1 MRIGIDIDGVL
12 TDVIRYA
19 CDYGS
24 KYFFDKYGKLD
35 INIDSW
41 SLKDMFNVSDEEDKE
56 CWLKIVDNYAINE
69 SARPFAAE
77 IIDKIKNEN
86 NEIYIITA
94 RSASKWDDVNGEM
107 NNILIS
113 WLNNNNIKYDK
124 LIVSKEKLEICK
136 NYKIDIMIEDKTE
149 NTEENVPSTIMDNI
163 NKEIEN
169 ATDEVK
175 ANVIDHTTI
184 TIVNIGSG
192 IVIFLAVR
200 VILVLISLFA
210 KILTDLPVIK
220 QVDKLGGLAYGAI
233 EGIVIVYAVLAVIS
247 LTSVIWANNAV
258 VTAIAKSSLGEMLYN
273 NNIILNLLFK

>member
-1 MRIGIDIDGVL
+1 MGI
-12 TDVIRYA
+12 
-19 CDYGS
+19 
-24 KYFFDKYGKLD
+24 
-35 INIDSW
+35 
-41 SLKDMFNVSDEEDKE
+41 
-56 CWLKIVDNYAINE
+56 IVDLIIIAVVLLFIFLGYKKGLTGSLIKLLSFIIAIVVAFVLYKPVANAVIE
-69 SARPFAAE
+69 NTVIDDNIRTTLSATLGV
-77 IIDKIKNEN
+77 EN
-86 NEIYIITA
+86 
-94 RSASKWDDVNGEM
+94 
-107 NNILIS
+107 
-113 WLNNNNIKYDK
+113 
-124 LIVSKEKLEICK
+124 
-136 NYKIDIMIEDKTE
+136 KTE

-233 EGIVIVYAVLAVIS
+233 EGIFIVYAVLAVIS

-258 VTAIAKSSLGEMLYN
+258 VTAIANSSLGEMLYN

>member
-1 MRIGIDIDGVL
+1 MGI
-12 TDVIRYA
+12 
-19 CDYGS
+19 
-24 KYFFDKYGKLD
+24 
-35 INIDSW
+35 
-41 SLKDMFNVSDEEDKE
+41 
-56 CWLKIVDNYAINE
+56 IVDLIIIAVVLLFIFLGYKKGLTGSLIKLLSFIIAIVVAFVLYKPVANAVIE
-69 SARPFAAE
+69 NTV
-77 IIDKIKNEN
+77 ID
-86 NEIYIITA
+86 
-94 RSASKWDDVNGEM
+94 D
-107 NNILIS
+107 NIRTTLRAT
-113 WLNNNNIKYDK
+113 LG
-124 LIVSKEKLEICK
+124 V
-136 NYKIDIMIEDKTE
+136 EDKTE

>member
-1 MRIGIDIDGVL
+1 MGI
-12 TDVIRYA
+12 
-19 CDYGS
+19 
-24 KYFFDKYGKLD
+24 
-35 INIDSW
+35 
-41 SLKDMFNVSDEEDKE
+41 
-56 CWLKIVDNYAINE
+56 IVDLIIIAVVLLFIFLGYKKGLTGSLIKLLSFIIAIVVAFVLYKPVANAVIE
-69 SARPFAAE
+69 NTVIDDNIRTTLSA
-77 IIDKIKNEN
+77 
-86 NEIYIITA
+86 TLG
-94 RSASKWDDVNGEM
+94 V
-107 NNILIS
+107 
-113 WLNNNNIKYDK
+113 
-124 LIVSKEKLEICK
+124 
-136 NYKIDIMIEDKTE
+136 EDKTE

-175 ANVIDHTTI
+175 ANVIANTTI

>member
-1 MRIGIDIDGVL
+1 MGI
-12 TDVIRYA
+12 
-19 CDYGS
+19 
-24 KYFFDKYGKLD
+24 
-35 INIDSW
+35 
-41 SLKDMFNVSDEEDKE
+41 
-56 CWLKIVDNYAINE
+56 IVDLIIIALVLLFIFLGYKKGLTGSLIKLLSFIIAIVVAFVLYKPVANAVIE
-69 SARPFAAE
+69 NTVIDDNIRTTLSA
-77 IIDKIKNEN
+77 
-86 NEIYIITA
+86 TLG
-94 RSASKWDDVNGEM
+94 V
-107 NNILIS
+107 
-113 WLNNNNIKYDK
+113 
-124 LIVSKEKLEICK
+124 
-136 NYKIDIMIEDKTE
+136 EDKTE

-184 TIVNIGSG
+184 T
-192 IVIFLAVR
+192 R

>member
-1 MRIGIDIDGVL
+1 MGI
-12 TDVIRYA
+12 
-19 CDYGS
+19 
-24 KYFFDKYGKLD
+24 
-35 INIDSW
+35 
-41 SLKDMFNVSDEEDKE
+41 
-56 CWLKIVDNYAINE
+56 IVDLIIIAVVLLFIFLGYKKGLTGSLIKLLSFIIAIVVAFVLYKPVANAVIE
-69 SARPFAAE
+69 NTV
-77 IIDKIKNEN
+77 ID
-86 NEIYIITA
+86 
-94 RSASKWDDVNGEM
+94 D
-107 NNILIS
+107 NIRTTLRAT
-113 WLNNNNIKYDK
+113 LG
-124 LIVSKEKLEICK
+124 V
-136 NYKIDIMIEDKTE
+136 EDKTE

-175 ANVIDHTTI
+175 ANVIDQTTI
-184 TIVNIGSG
+184 T
-192 IVIFLAVR
+192 IFLAVR
-200 VILVLISLFA
+200 VILVIISLFA

>member
-1 MRIGIDIDGVL
+1 MGI
-12 TDVIRYA
+12 
-19 CDYGS
+19 
-24 KYFFDKYGKLD
+24 
-35 INIDSW
+35 
-41 SLKDMFNVSDEEDKE
+41 
-56 CWLKIVDNYAINE
+56 IVDLIIIAIVLLFIFLGYKKGLTGSLIKLLSFIIAIVVAFVLYKPVANAVIE
-69 SARPFAAE
+69 NTVIDDNIRTTLSATLGV
-77 IIDKIKNEN
+77 EN
-86 NEIYIITA
+86 
-94 RSASKWDDVNGEM
+94 
-107 NNILIS
+107 
-113 WLNNNNIKYDK
+113 
-124 LIVSKEKLEICK
+124 
-136 NYKIDIMIEDKTE
+136 KTE

-233 EGIVIVYAVLAVIS
+233 EGIFIVYAVLAVIS

>member
-1 MRIGIDIDGVL
+1 MGI
-12 TDVIRYA
+12 
-19 CDYGS
+19 
-24 KYFFDKYGKLD
+24 
-35 INIDSW
+35 
-41 SLKDMFNVSDEEDKE
+41 
-56 CWLKIVDNYAINE
+56 IVDLIIIAVVLLFIFLGYKKGLTGSLIKLLSFIIAIVVAFVLYKPVANAVIE
-69 SARPFAAE
+69 NTVIDDNIRTTLSATLGV
-77 IIDKIKNEN
+77 EN
-86 NEIYIITA
+86 
-94 RSASKWDDVNGEM
+94 
-107 NNILIS
+107 
-113 WLNNNNIKYDK
+113 
-124 LIVSKEKLEICK
+124 
-136 NYKIDIMIEDKTE
+136 KTE

-184 TIVNIGSG
+184 TIVNIGSV
-192 IVIFLAVR
+192 IVIFLSVR
-200 VILVLISLFA
+200 VILVLINLFA

-233 EGIVIVYAVLAVIS
+233 EGIFIVYAVLAVIS

>member
-1 MRIGIDIDGVL
+1 MGI
-12 TDVIRYA
+12 
-19 CDYGS
+19 
-24 KYFFDKYGKLD
+24 
-35 INIDSW
+35 
-41 SLKDMFNVSDEEDKE
+41 
-56 CWLKIVDNYAINE
+56 IVDLIIIAVVLLFIFLGYKKGLTGSLIKLLSFIIAIVVAFVLYKPVANAVVE
-69 SARPFAAE
+69 NTVIDDNIRTTLSA
-77 IIDKIKNEN
+77 
-86 NEIYIITA
+86 TLG
-94 RSASKWDDVNGEM
+94 V
-107 NNILIS
+107 
-113 WLNNNNIKYDK
+113 
-124 LIVSKEKLEICK
+124 
-136 NYKIDIMIEDKTE
+136 EDKTE
-149 NTEENVPSTIMDNI
+149 NTEKNVPSTIMDNI

-233 EGIVIVYAVLAVIS
+233 EGIFIVYAVLAVIS

>member
-1 MRIGIDIDGVL
+1 MGI
-12 TDVIRYA
+12 
-19 CDYGS
+19 
-24 KYFFDKYGKLD
+24 
-35 INIDSW
+35 
-41 SLKDMFNVSDEEDKE
+41 
-56 CWLKIVDNYAINE
+56 IVDLIIIAVVLLFIFLGYKKGLTGSLIKLLSFIIAIVVAFVLYKPVANAVIE
-69 SARPFAAE
+69 NTV
-77 IIDKIKNEN
+77 ID
-86 NEIYIITA
+86 
-94 RSASKWDDVNGEM
+94 D
-107 NNILIS
+107 NIRTTLRAT
-113 WLNNNNIKYDK
+113 LG
-124 LIVSKEKLEICK
+124 V
-136 NYKIDIMIEDKTE
+136 EDKTE

-220 QVDKLGGLAYGAI
+220 QVDKLGGLAYGAL

>member
-1 MRIGIDIDGVL
+1 MGI
-12 TDVIRYA
+12 
-19 CDYGS
+19 
-24 KYFFDKYGKLD
+24 
-35 INIDSW
+35 
-41 SLKDMFNVSDEEDKE
+41 
-56 CWLKIVDNYAINE
+56 IVDLIIIAVVLLFIFLGYKKGLTGSLIKLLSFIIAIVVAFVLYKPVANAVVE
-69 SARPFAAE
+69 NTVIDDNIRTTLSA
-77 IIDKIKNEN
+77 
-86 NEIYIITA
+86 TLG
-94 RSASKWDDVNGEM
+94 V
-107 NNILIS
+107 
-113 WLNNNNIKYDK
+113 
-124 LIVSKEKLEICK
+124 
-136 NYKIDIMIEDKTE
+136 EDKTE
-149 NTEENVPSTIMDNI
+149 NTEENVPSTIMNNI

>member
-1 MRIGIDIDGVL
+1 MGI
-12 TDVIRYA
+12 
-19 CDYGS
+19 
-24 KYFFDKYGKLD
+24 
-35 INIDSW
+35 
-41 SLKDMFNVSDEEDKE
+41 
-56 CWLKIVDNYAINE
+56 IVDLIIIAVVLLFIFLGYKKGLTGSLIKLLSFIIAIVVAFVLYKPVANAVIE
-69 SARPFAAE
+69 NTV
-77 IIDKIKNEN
+77 ID
-86 NEIYIITA
+86 
-94 RSASKWDDVNGEM
+94 D
-107 NNILIS
+107 
-113 WLNNNNIKYDK
+113 NIKTT
-124 LIVSKEKLEICK
+124 LRATLGV
-136 NYKIDIMIEDKTE
+136 EDKTE

-175 ANVIDHTTI
+175 ANVIDQTTI

-220 QVDKLGGLAYGAI
+220 QVDKLGGLAYGTI

>member
-1 MRIGIDIDGVL
+1 MGI
-12 TDVIRYA
+12 
-19 CDYGS
+19 
-24 KYFFDKYGKLD
+24 
-35 INIDSW
+35 
-41 SLKDMFNVSDEEDKE
+41 
-56 CWLKIVDNYAINE
+56 IVDLIIIAVVLLFIFLGYKKGLTGSLIKLLSFIIAIVVAFVLYKPVANAVIE
-69 SARPFAAE
+69 NTV
-77 IIDKIKNEN
+77 ID
-86 NEIYIITA
+86 
-94 RSASKWDDVNGEM
+94 D
-107 NNILIS
+107 NIRTTLRAT
-113 WLNNNNIKYDK
+113 LG
-124 LIVSKEKLEICK
+124 V
-136 NYKIDIMIEDKTE
+136 EDKTE

-175 ANVIDHTTI
+175 ANVIDQTTI

-200 VILVLISLFA
+200 VILVIISLFA

-220 QVDKLGGLAYGAI
+220 HVDKLGGLAYGAI

>member
-1 MRIGIDIDGVL
+1 MGI
-12 TDVIRYA
+12 
-19 CDYGS
+19 
-24 KYFFDKYGKLD
+24 
-35 INIDSW
+35 
-41 SLKDMFNVSDEEDKE
+41 
-56 CWLKIVDNYAINE
+56 IVDLIIIAVVLLFIFLGYKKGLTGSLIKLLSFIIAIVVAFVLYKPVANAVIE
-69 SARPFAAE
+69 NTVIDDNIRTTLSATLGV
-77 IIDKIKNEN
+77 EN
-86 NEIYIITA
+86 
-94 RSASKWDDVNGEM
+94 
-107 NNILIS
+107 
-113 WLNNNNIKYDK
+113 
-124 LIVSKEKLEICK
+124 
-136 NYKIDIMIEDKTE
+136 KTE

-175 ANVIDHTTI
+175 ANLIDHTTI

-233 EGIVIVYAVLAVIS
+233 EGIFIVYAVLAVIS

>member
-1 MRIGIDIDGVL
+1 MGI
-12 TDVIRYA
+12 
-19 CDYGS
+19 
-24 KYFFDKYGKLD
+24 
-35 INIDSW
+35 
-41 SLKDMFNVSDEEDKE
+41 
-56 CWLKIVDNYAINE
+56 IVDLIIIAVVLLFIFLGYKKGLTGSLIKLLSFIIAIVVAFVLYKPVANAVIE
-69 SARPFAAE
+69 NTVIDDNIRTTLSATLGV
-77 IIDKIKNEN
+77 EN
-86 NEIYIITA
+86 
-94 RSASKWDDVNGEM
+94 
-107 NNILIS
+107 
-113 WLNNNNIKYDK
+113 
-124 LIVSKEKLEICK
+124 
-136 NYKIDIMIEDKTE
+136 KTE

-175 ANVIDHTTI
+175 ASVIDHTTI

-233 EGIVIVYAVLAVIS
+233 EGIFIVYAVLAVIS

>member
-1 MRIGIDIDGVL
+1 MLVVAFVLYKPVANAVIENTVIDDNIRTTLSATLGV
-12 TDVIRYA
+12 
-19 CDYGS
+19 
-24 KYFFDKYGKLD
+24 
-35 INIDSW
+35 
-41 SLKDMFNVSDEEDKE
+41 
-56 CWLKIVDNYAINE
+56 
-69 SARPFAAE
+69 
-77 IIDKIKNEN
+77 
-86 NEIYIITA
+86 
-94 RSASKWDDVNGEM
+94 
-107 NNILIS
+107 
-113 WLNNNNIKYDK
+113 
-124 LIVSKEKLEICK
+124 
-136 NYKIDIMIEDKTE
+136 EDKTE

-200 VILVLISLFA
+200 VILVIISLFA

>member
-1 MRIGIDIDGVL
+1 MGI
-12 TDVIRYA
+12 
-19 CDYGS
+19 
-24 KYFFDKYGKLD
+24 
-35 INIDSW
+35 
-41 SLKDMFNVSDEEDKE
+41 
-56 CWLKIVDNYAINE
+56 IVDLIIIAVVLLFIFLGYKKGLTGSLIKLLSFIIAIVVAFVLYKPVANAVIE
-69 SARPFAAE
+69 NTVIDDNIRTTLSA
-77 IIDKIKNEN
+77 
-86 NEIYIITA
+86 TLG
-94 RSASKWDDVNGEM
+94 V
-107 NNILIS
+107 
-113 WLNNNNIKYDK
+113 
-124 LIVSKEKLEICK
+124 
-136 NYKIDIMIEDKTE
+136 EDKTE
-149 NTEENVPSTIMDNI
+149 NTEEGLKITVNAEDEES
-163 NKEIEN
+163 EIEKIEYYVSKK
-169 ATDEVK
+169 DENKYQRYETNPVK
-175 ANVIDHTTI
+175 ANVIDNTTI

>member
-1 MRIGIDIDGVL
+1 MGI
-12 TDVIRYA
+12 
-19 CDYGS
+19 
-24 KYFFDKYGKLD
+24 
-35 INIDSW
+35 
-41 SLKDMFNVSDEEDKE
+41 
-56 CWLKIVDNYAINE
+56 IVDLIIIAVVLLFIFLGYKKGLTGSLIKLLSFIIAIVVAFVLYKPVANAVVE
-69 SARPFAAE
+69 NTVIDDNIRTTLSA
-77 IIDKIKNEN
+77 
-86 NEIYIITA
+86 TLG
-94 RSASKWDDVNGEM
+94 V
-107 NNILIS
+107 
-113 WLNNNNIKYDK
+113 
-124 LIVSKEKLEICK
+124 
-136 NYKIDIMIEDKTE
+136 EDKTE
-149 NTEENVPSTIMDNI
+149 NTEENVPSTIMNNI

-200 VILVLISLFA
+200 VILVIISLFA

-258 VTAIAKSSLGEMLYN
+258 ITAIAKSSLGEMLYN

>member
-1 MRIGIDIDGVL
+1 MGI
-12 TDVIRYA
+12 
-19 CDYGS
+19 
-24 KYFFDKYGKLD
+24 
-35 INIDSW
+35 
-41 SLKDMFNVSDEEDKE
+41 
-56 CWLKIVDNYAINE
+56 IVDLIIIAVVLLFIFLGYKKGLTGSLIKLLSFIIAIVVAFVLYKPVANAVIE
-69 SARPFAAE
+69 NTVIDDNIRTTLSA
-77 IIDKIKNEN
+77 
-86 NEIYIITA
+86 TL
-94 RSASKWDDVNGEM
+94 SATLGVK
-107 NNILIS
+107 
-113 WLNNNNIKYDK
+113 
-124 LIVSKEKLEICK
+124 
-136 NYKIDIMIEDKTE
+136 DKTE
-149 NTEENVPSTIMDNI
+149 NTKENVPSTIMNNI

-200 VILVLISLFA
+200 VILVIISLFA

>member
-1 MRIGIDIDGVL
+1 MGI
-12 TDVIRYA
+12 
-19 CDYGS
+19 
-24 KYFFDKYGKLD
+24 
-35 INIDSW
+35 
-41 SLKDMFNVSDEEDKE
+41 
-56 CWLKIVDNYAINE
+56 IVDLIIIAVVLLFIFLGYKKGLTGSLIKLLSFIIAIVVAFVLYKPVANAVIE
-69 SARPFAAE
+69 NTV
-77 IIDKIKNEN
+77 ID
-86 NEIYIITA
+86 
-94 RSASKWDDVNGEM
+94 D
-107 NNILIS
+107 NIRTTLKAT
-113 WLNNNNIKYDK
+113 LG
-124 LIVSKEKLEICK
+124 V
-136 NYKIDIMIEDKTE
+136 EDKTE
-149 NTEENVPSTIMDNI
+149 NTEENVPSTIMENI

-175 ANVIDHTTI
+175 ANVIDQTTI

-200 VILVLISLFA
+200 VILVIISLFA

-220 QVDKLGGLAYGAI
+220 QVDKLGGLAYGTI

>member
-1 MRIGIDIDGVL
+1 MGI
-12 TDVIRYA
+12 
-19 CDYGS
+19 
-24 KYFFDKYGKLD
+24 
-35 INIDSW
+35 
-41 SLKDMFNVSDEEDKE
+41 
-56 CWLKIVDNYAINE
+56 IVDLIIIAVVLLFIFLGYKKGLTGSLIKLLSFIIAIVVAFVLYKPVANAVIE
-69 SARPFAAE
+69 NTVIDDNIRTTLSATLGV
-77 IIDKIKNEN
+77 EN
-86 NEIYIITA
+86 
-94 RSASKWDDVNGEM
+94 
-107 NNILIS
+107 
-113 WLNNNNIKYDK
+113 
-124 LIVSKEKLEICK
+124 
-136 NYKIDIMIEDKTE
+136 KTE

-163 NKEIEN
+163 NKEIVY

-233 EGIVIVYAVLAVIS
+233 EGIFIVYAVLAVIS

>member
-1 MRIGIDIDGVL
+1 MGI
-12 TDVIRYA
+12 
-19 CDYGS
+19 
-24 KYFFDKYGKLD
+24 
-35 INIDSW
+35 
-41 SLKDMFNVSDEEDKE
+41 
-56 CWLKIVDNYAINE
+56 IVDLIIIAIVLLFIFLGYKKGLTG
-69 SARPFAAE
+69 SLIKLLSF
-77 IIDKIKNEN
+77 IIAIVVAFVLYKPVANAVIEN
-86 NEIYIITA
+86 TVI
-94 RSASKWDDVNGEM
+94 DD
-107 NNILIS
+107 NIRTTLRAT
-113 WLNNNNIKYDK
+113 LG
-124 LIVSKEKLEICK
+124 V
-136 NYKIDIMIEDKTE
+136 EDKTE

-175 ANVIDHTTI
+175 ANVIDQTTI

>member
-1 MRIGIDIDGVL
+1 MGI
-12 TDVIRYA
+12 
-19 CDYGS
+19 
-24 KYFFDKYGKLD
+24 
-35 INIDSW
+35 
-41 SLKDMFNVSDEEDKE
+41 
-56 CWLKIVDNYAINE
+56 IVDLIIIAVVLLFIFLGYKKGLTGSLIKLLSFIIAIVVAFVLYKPVANAVIE
-69 SARPFAAE
+69 NTVIDDNIRTTLSA
-77 IIDKIKNEN
+77 
-86 NEIYIITA
+86 TLG
-94 RSASKWDDVNGEM
+94 V
-107 NNILIS
+107 
-113 WLNNNNIKYDK
+113 
-124 LIVSKEKLEICK
+124 
-136 NYKIDIMIEDKTE
+136 E

>member
-1 MRIGIDIDGVL
+1 MGI
-12 TDVIRYA
+12 
-19 CDYGS
+19 
-24 KYFFDKYGKLD
+24 
-35 INIDSW
+35 
-41 SLKDMFNVSDEEDKE
+41 
-56 CWLKIVDNYAINE
+56 IVDLIIIAVVLLFIFLGYKKGLTGSLIKLLSFIIAIVVAFVLYKPVANAVIE
-69 SARPFAAE
+69 NTV
-77 IIDKIKNEN
+77 ID
-86 NEIYIITA
+86 
-94 RSASKWDDVNGEM
+94 D
-107 NNILIS
+107 NIRATLRAT
-113 WLNNNNIKYDK
+113 LG
-124 LIVSKEKLEICK
+124 V
-136 NYKIDIMIEDKTE
+136 EDKTE

-175 ANVIDHTTI
+175 ANVIDQTTI

-200 VILVLISLFA
+200 VILVIISLFA

-273 NNIILNLLFK
+273 NNMILNLLFK

>member
-1 MRIGIDIDGVL
+1 MGI
-12 TDVIRYA
+12 
-19 CDYGS
+19 
-24 KYFFDKYGKLD
+24 
-35 INIDSW
+35 
-41 SLKDMFNVSDEEDKE
+41 
-56 CWLKIVDNYAINE
+56 IVDLIIIAVVLLFIFLGYKKGLTGSLIKLLSFIIAIVVAFVLYKPVANAVIE
-69 SARPFAAE
+69 NTV
-77 IIDKIKNEN
+77 ID
-86 NEIYIITA
+86 
-94 RSASKWDDVNGEM
+94 D
-107 NNILIS
+107 NIRTTLRAT
-113 WLNNNNIKYDK
+113 LG
-124 LIVSKEKLEICK
+124 V
-136 NYKIDIMIEDKTE
+136 EDKTK

-175 ANVIDHTTI
+175 ANVIDQTTI

>member
-1 MRIGIDIDGVL
+1 MGI
-12 TDVIRYA
+12 
-19 CDYGS
+19 
-24 KYFFDKYGKLD
+24 
-35 INIDSW
+35 
-41 SLKDMFNVSDEEDKE
+41 
-56 CWLKIVDNYAINE
+56 IVDLIIIAVVLLFIFLGYKKGLTGSLIKLLSFIIAIVVAFVLYKPVANAVIE
-69 SARPFAAE
+69 NTVIDDNIRTTLSATLGV
-77 IIDKIKNEN
+77 K
-86 NEIYIITA
+86 
-94 RSASKWDDVNGEM
+94 
-107 NNILIS
+107 
-113 WLNNNNIKYDK
+113 
-124 LIVSKEKLEICK
+124 
-136 NYKIDIMIEDKTE
+136 DKTE
-149 NTEENVPSTIMDNI
+149 NTKENVPSTIMNNI

>member
-1 MRIGIDIDGVL
+1 MGI
-12 TDVIRYA
+12 
-19 CDYGS
+19 
-24 KYFFDKYGKLD
+24 
-35 INIDSW
+35 
-41 SLKDMFNVSDEEDKE
+41 
-56 CWLKIVDNYAINE
+56 IVDLIIIAVVLLFIFLGYKKGLTGSLIKLLSFIIAIVVAFVLYKPVANAVIE
-69 SARPFAAE
+69 NTVIDDNIRTTLSA
-77 IIDKIKNEN
+77 
-86 NEIYIITA
+86 TLG
-94 RSASKWDDVNGEM
+94 V
-107 NNILIS
+107 
-113 WLNNNNIKYDK
+113 
-124 LIVSKEKLEICK
+124 
-136 NYKIDIMIEDKTE
+136 EDKTE
-149 NTEENVPSTIMDNI
+149 NTE
-163 NKEIEN
+163 EN

-175 ANVIDHTTI
+175 ANVIDNTTI

>member
-1 MRIGIDIDGVL
+1 MGI
-12 TDVIRYA
+12 
-19 CDYGS
+19 
-24 KYFFDKYGKLD
+24 
-35 INIDSW
+35 
-41 SLKDMFNVSDEEDKE
+41 
-56 CWLKIVDNYAINE
+56 IVDFIIIAIVLLFIFLGYKKGLTG
-69 SARPFAAE
+69 SLIKLLSF
-77 IIDKIKNEN
+77 IIAIVVAFVLYKPVANAVIEN
-86 NEIYIITA
+86 TVI
-94 RSASKWDDVNGEM
+94 DD
-107 NNILIS
+107 NIRTTLRAT
-113 WLNNNNIKYDK
+113 LG
-124 LIVSKEKLEICK
+124 V
-136 NYKIDIMIEDKTE
+136 EDKTE

-175 ANVIDHTTI
+175 ANVIDQTTI

-200 VILVLISLFA
+200 VILVIISLFA

>member
-1 MRIGIDIDGVL
+1 MGI
-12 TDVIRYA
+12 
-19 CDYGS
+19 
-24 KYFFDKYGKLD
+24 
-35 INIDSW
+35 
-41 SLKDMFNVSDEEDKE
+41 
-56 CWLKIVDNYAINE
+56 IVDLIIIAVVLLFIFLGYKKGLTGSLIKLLSFIIAIVVAFVLYKPVANAVIE
-69 SARPFAAE
+69 NTVIDDNIRTTLSA
-77 IIDKIKNEN
+77 
-86 NEIYIITA
+86 TLG
-94 RSASKWDDVNGEM
+94 V
-107 NNILIS
+107 
-113 WLNNNNIKYDK
+113 
-124 LIVSKEKLEICK
+124 
-136 NYKIDIMIEDKTE
+136 EDKTE

-220 QVDKLGGLAYGAI
+220 QVDKLGGLAYGVI

>member
-1 MRIGIDIDGVL
+1 MGI
-12 TDVIRYA
+12 
-19 CDYGS
+19 
-24 KYFFDKYGKLD
+24 
-35 INIDSW
+35 
-41 SLKDMFNVSDEEDKE
+41 
-56 CWLKIVDNYAINE
+56 IVDLIIIAVVLLFIFLGYKKGLTGSLIKLLSFIIAIVVAIVLYKPVANAVIE
-69 SARPFAAE
+69 NTVIDDNIRTTLSATLGV
-77 IIDKIKNEN
+77 EN
-86 NEIYIITA
+86 
-94 RSASKWDDVNGEM
+94 
-107 NNILIS
+107 
-113 WLNNNNIKYDK
+113 
-124 LIVSKEKLEICK
+124 
-136 NYKIDIMIEDKTE
+136 KTE

>member
-1 MRIGIDIDGVL
+1 MEI
-12 TDVIRYA
+12 
-19 CDYGS
+19 
-24 KYFFDKYGKLD
+24 
-35 INIDSW
+35 
-41 SLKDMFNVSDEEDKE
+41 
-56 CWLKIVDNYAINE
+56 IVDLIIIAVVLLFIFLGYKKGLTGSLIKLLSFIIAIVVAFVLYKPVANAVIE
-69 SARPFAAE
+69 NTV
-77 IIDKIKNEN
+77 ID
-86 NEIYIITA
+86 
-94 RSASKWDDVNGEM
+94 D
-107 NNILIS
+107 NIRTTLRAT
-113 WLNNNNIKYDK
+113 LG
-124 LIVSKEKLEICK
+124 V
-136 NYKIDIMIEDKTE
+136 EDKTE

-175 ANVIDHTTI
+175 ANVIDQTTI

>member
-1 MRIGIDIDGVL
+1 MGI
-12 TDVIRYA
+12 
-19 CDYGS
+19 
-24 KYFFDKYGKLD
+24 
-35 INIDSW
+35 
-41 SLKDMFNVSDEEDKE
+41 
-56 CWLKIVDNYAINE
+56 IVDLIIIAVVLLFIFLGYKKGLTGSLIKLLSFIIAIVVAFVLYKPVANAVIE
-69 SARPFAAE
+69 NTVIDDNIRTTLSATLGV
-77 IIDKIKNEN
+77 EN
-86 NEIYIITA
+86 
-94 RSASKWDDVNGEM
+94 
-107 NNILIS
+107 
-113 WLNNNNIKYDK
+113 
-124 LIVSKEKLEICK
+124 
-136 NYKIDIMIEDKTE
+136 KTE